1 MQVIRTTEVPETD
14 NTHREIFVGSKVAMR
29 SLVEDD
35 LSETYRFNIVTFAQD
50 SRTKFHTHTCDQI
63 LYATEG
69 TGMVGTRDGDV
80 EISAGD
86 TAFIPAGEEHRH
98 GANEKGPFSHISL
111 QTATCQ
117 TEVIE

>member
-1 MQVIRTTEVPETD
+1 MRVIRTSEVPEID
-14 NTHREIFVGSKVAMR
+14 NTQREIFVGSKVAMQT
-29 SLVEDD
+29 LVGDD
-35 LSETYRFNIVTFAQD
+35 LSETYRFNIVNFAQD

-69 TGMVGTRDGDV
+69 TGMVGTRQGDV

-98 GANEKGPFSHISL
+98 GANGKGPFSHISL
-111 QTATCQ
+111 QTAACQ
-117 TEVIE
+117 SEVIE